1 MRVKRSSWWLGI
13 SLLAAII
20 LTVFAPSIAGADVVA
35 KGSWEIHQ
43 DEFPDSA
50 SDLHFT
56 IYQKENWVYIKD
68 YEITV
73 TLLDPCPL
81 GSNFTSSS
89 FFEHDDGHGDGKT
102 HAIDCEFWD
111 GFVPFCCRVRI
122 DARLTLNKWNTVRIK
137 DIVWTQDDPPDTTG
151 DDLPDNG
158 WTACK
163 AFPDSDLVF
172 TFYNDGPDPIDLVGI
187 SFYTEGTAEISGDHL
202 WLWGS
207 WSFTPDPPDF
217 QVAGGGSVSINVPFN
232 WGFWLY
238 FRAGLMVGTDSLIIG
253 GQHQS
258 LLNQP
263 TYVDLASFDAVGRE
277 DHIEL
282 TWVTATELDNA
293 GFNVRRGLTPDGDR
307 VRVNHEPIA
316 AQGDVLGGGSY
327 AFSDYEVT
335 ENVTYYYWLED
346 VDMHGNVRQHGPVSA
361 RLSKRVAKPVKLFL
375 AQNTPNPFSSAT
387 DIRFGLP
394 EASAVKLTITDL
406 SGRAVRTLV
415 GGNEPAGYRTVHWD
429 GRNDAGE
436 DVAGGVYFCV
446 LEAGKDR
453 AMTKMVLTK

>member
-1 MRVKRSSWWLGI
+1 V
-13 SLLAAII
+13 
-20 LTVFAPSIAGADVVA
+20 
-35 KGSWEIHQ
+35 
-43 DEFPDSA
+43 
-50 SDLHFT
+50 
-56 IYQKENWVYIKD
+56 
-68 YEITV
+68 
-73 TLLDPCPL
+73 
-81 GSNFTSSS
+81 
-89 FFEHDDGHGDGKT
+89 
-102 HAIDCEFWD
+102 DCEFYFD
-111 GFVPFCCRVRI
+111 SLFAECCSVQI
-122 DARLTLNKWNTVRIK
+122 DAELTLSSWNTVRIRGVK
-137 DIVWTQDDPPDTTG
+137 WTREELPPVDDQI
-151 DDLPDNG
+151 PDNG

-163 AFPDSDLVF
+163 PYHIAPLVYTYWNDDSVDVYIQNLRFDLDGSGYLSPEDLWAQTDWDIVYPGPFHVPAGGSASFDFAFMYGNWLRFSVQ
-172 TFYNDGPDPIDLVGI
+172 IQVGI
-187 SFYTEGTAEISGDHL
+187 TLI
-202 WLWGS
+202 
-207 WSFTPDPPDF
+207 
-217 QVAGGGSVSINVPFN
+217 
-232 WGFWLY
+232 
-238 FRAGLMVGTDSLIIG
+238 DSR

-258 LLNQP
+258 DGP

-415 GGNEPAGYRTVHWD
+415 GGNEPAGYKTVHWD